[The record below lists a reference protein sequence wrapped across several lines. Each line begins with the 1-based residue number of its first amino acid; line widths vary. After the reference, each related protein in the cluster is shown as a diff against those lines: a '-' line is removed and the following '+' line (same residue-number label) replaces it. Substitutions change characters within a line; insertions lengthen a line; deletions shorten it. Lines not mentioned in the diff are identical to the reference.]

1 MTDLMGDDLAR
12 FDRPRIPGLPSRT
25 GTKPSLPGQD
35 LQRGPAMSRRLLQ
48 LAALG
53 AFGLLVACS
62 EAGLMGRP
70 PSGPQTAPPVAADGQ
85 SPELRRYY
93 AAVEKRLLAQGL
105 MRTDRE
111 VISAPVTV
119 DRLVRDFIRIALKD
133 EYTFR
138 GGRFLQKENVSYLR
152 RWQSPIRMTVIHGPS
167 VAPGERA
174 YDLAE
179 IRRFTQRLT
188 RLTGVP
194 IRLVAPSERP
204 NFLVL
209 VLGAREQ
216 KTLGPRLV
224 RQLLPVLGDSVIR
237 EMFSTPRSIFCAA
250 YVTSAPE
257 APRGVYTHGAVIIK
271 AEHPRLMRQS
281 CIHEELAQSMGLP
294 NDSPEARPS
303 IFNDDEEFA
312 LLTRHDE
319 LLLRILYDPRLKPGM
334 TAEEARPIVERIAR
348 ELLANGV

>member
-1 MTDLMGDDLAR
+1 MNG
-12 FDRPRIPGLPSRT
+12 
-25 GTKPSLPGQD
+25 
-35 LQRGPAMSRRLLQ
+35 RLLRV
-48 LAALG
+48 AALAVLG
-53 AFGLLVACS
+53 FLAACS
-62 EAGLMGRP
+62 EAGLMRS
-70 PSGPQTAPPVAADGQ
+70 PSPAPQGPAPAASPGQ

-111 VISAPVTV
+111 VASAPVTV
-119 DRLVRDFIRIALKD
+119 DRLVRDFIRIALRD

-152 RWQSPIRMTVIHGPS
+152 RWQTPIRMAVIHGPS
-167 VAPGERA
+167 VAPAERA
-174 YDLAE
+174 RDLAE
-179 IRRFTQRLT
+179 IRRFTQRLV

-194 IRLVAPSERP
+194 ISLVAASDRP

-209 VLGAREQ
+209 VLGAQEQ
-216 KTLGPRLV
+216 KTLGPRIV
-224 RQLLPVLGDSVIR
+224 RRLMPVLGDSVIR

-271 AEHPRLMRQS
+271 AEHPWLMRQS

-319 LLLRILYDPRLKPGM
+319 LLLRILYDPHLRPGM
-334 TAEEARPIVERIAR
+334 TAAEARPIVEKIAR
-348 ELLANGV
+348 ELLARGA